1 MVALKVELDK
11 TALFALASD
20 TRLKMLK
27 ALQGERRT
35 LSQLAEILEVD
46 KAAVHRHLKKLEEGG
61 LVKKD
66 DDHGFIY
73 YSLTWKARDLVSPG
87 ENTRIVVLLSTTIVL
102 LVIFSVLIA
111 IASTGVPSVGEATG
125 SNYTKENSL
134 LSQRVQEVQYAVYAA
149 AFVVII
155 VAVMAGY
162 MVIGLIRPP
171 RQSLP
176 GKAEDWEPAGAK
188 DDRQEAEQD

>member
-1 MVALKVELDK
+1 
-11 TALFALASD
+11 
-20 TRLKMLK
+20 
-27 ALQGERRT
+27 
-35 LSQLAEILEVD
+35 LAEILEVD

-125 SNYTKENSL
+125 SNYTENSL
-134 LSQRVQEVQYAVYAA
+134 LSERVHEVQYVVYAA

-162 MVIGLIRPP
+162 MVMGLIWPP
-171 RQSLP
+171 RQSSP
-176 GKAEDWEPAGAK
+176 GKAEDWEPVGTK
-188 DDRQEAEQD
+188 DEGQESEQD